1 MLWRSSKEGVLG
13 GKVSERKMKHLVI
26 TLTLLFFQDNRQ
38 QLVLLMC
45 F

>member
-1 MLWRSSKEGVLG
+1 MLWHSSEEGVLS
-13 GKVSERKMKHLVI
+13 GKVSERKMKPLVI
-26 TLTLLFFQDNRQ
+26 TLKLLFFQDNRQ